1 MSRIGKMPVP
11 IPDGVKVDINDSLV
25 KVTGPKGS
33 IARNMPSEVDLSVGE
48 GMVSVSVEPRYNNAS
63 ALSGL
68 ARSLI
73 NGMVTGV
80 SKGFEK
86 SLELVGIGYRAELKG
101 NALHLTLGY
110 SHPIHFELPK
120 GIKAIVDKQTKI
132 TLEGIDKQLVGQ
144 AAADIRAY
152 YPPEPYKGKG
162 IRYVDEFVKRK
173 AGKAIATISFTNNN
187 KIRRVTLV
195 E

>member
-11 IPDGVKVDINDSLV
+11 IPEGVKVDINDSLV

-33 IARNMPSEVDLSVGE
+33 IARKIPSEVKVSIADGK
-48 GMVSVSVEPRYNNAS
+48 VSVFVEQHYKNAG

-73 NGMVTGV
+73 NGMVIGV

-101 NALHLTLGY
+101 KALHLTLGY
-110 SHPIHFELPK
+110 SHPIEFDLPE
-120 GIKAIVDKQTKI
+120 GIKASVDKQTKI
-132 TLEGIDKQLVGQ
+132 TLEGIDKQLVGET
-144 AAADIRAY
+144 AAIIRGFKK
-152 YPPEPYKGKG
+152 PEPYKGKG
-162 IRYVDEFVKRK
+162 IKYADEF
-173 AGKAIATISFTNNN
+173 
-187 KIRRVTLV
+187 IRRKIGKKGIK
-195 E
+195 

>member
-11 IPDGVKVDINDSLV
+11 LPDGVKVDINDSLV

-33 IARNMPSEVDLSVGE
+33 IARLMPSEVDVSVADGN
-48 GMVSVSVEPRYNNAS
+48 VSVSVAPSYKNGS

-110 SHPIHFELPK
+110 SHPIQFELPK
-120 GIKAIVDKQTKI
+120 GITATVDKQTKI
-132 TLEGIDKQLVGQ
+132 TLGGIDKQLLGET
-144 AAADIRAY
+144 AAVIRAFKK
-152 YPPEPYKGKG
+152 PEPYKGKG
-162 IRYVDEFVKRK
+162 IKYTDEF
-173 AGKAIATISFTNNN
+173 
-187 KIRRVTLV
+187 IRRKIGKKGIK
-195 E
+195 